1 MKGFICPHHIRVRG
15 HVEEPAPPVVRHGFR
30 ATLYG
35 AQAKYKT
42 SSKLDNTLKLIHI
55 VVGTS
60 LFVGAQQVV
69 VVNMLGSTVIEIL
82 IHEISYEAKAQ

>member
-15 HVEEPAPPVVRHGFR
+15 HVEEPAPPVVRQGFR

-35 AQAKYKT
+35 AHTKYKT

-69 VVNMLGSTVIEIL
+69 VVYMLGITDVRVL
-82 IHEISYEAKAQ
+82 INEL